1 MVLSIID
8 CEGFVGQIAIM
19 KQFLLLGL
27 FGSLMLW
34 QSGRQSL
41 EVATFLRHREAIAR
55 ELCVNRDVPQSCC
68 KGTCQLVER
77 VKSVDGGADANR
89 TAVPPVERLRL
100 EGAPMWREEGVT
112 DGRWSWV
119 RLKRLLGALLGGPE
133 LGLLPARA

>member
-1 MVLSIID
+1 
-8 CEGFVGQIAIM
+8 M

-34 QSGRQSL
+34 HSGRQSL
-41 EVATFLRHREAIAR
+41 EVARFLRHREVIAR

-68 KGTCQLVER
+68 KGTCQLVQR
-77 VKSVDGGADANR
+77 VQAVEGGADAQR
-89 TAVPPVERLRL
+89 TAVPPVDRLRL

-119 RLKRLLGALLGGPE
+119 RLKRLLGALLHGPA
-133 LGLLPARA
+133 LGLHPARV